1 LPTYNNL
8 SPITLTNFS
17 LKIFQEGHKPHCII
31 TANLNVGGSLDQKA
45 SNGNTGI
52 LINGREITKS
62 ELQMLKVW
70 NHIFIYFFL
79 DNGEK
84 SGFIPLLPVLDIC

>member
-1 LPTYNNL
+1 M
-8 SPITLTNFS
+8 
-17 LKIFQEGHKPHCII
+17 FQDGYKPHCII
-31 TANLNVGGSLDQKA
+31 SPYLNVGGILDEKA

-70 NHIFIYFFL
+70 N
-79 DNGEK
+79 
-84 SGFIPLLPVLDIC
+84 